1 MEGKIRQ
8 RKGDLGK
15 RECTNGNDGY
25 LVWINH

>member
-8 RKGDLGK
+8 REGDLGK
-15 RECTNGNDGY
+15 RERTNGNDGY